1 MIEHVD
7 VAVIGGGIAGA
18 SAAYEIAQSATT
30 LVLEAEPT
38 CDHHTTGRSAAIFTE
53 CYGDAVVRRLAIA
66 SRAFLGSPPV
76 GFSDGEV
83 LTPRSIL
90 FAAMTGQELALEAAY
105 ADFSALVP
113 GLAMLDVAGAVERC
127 PVLRPARLCGAV
139 LEPLASDIDV
149 HALHQGYLRG
159 ARRRGADVRT
169 SVPVDR
175 IERSG
180 SAWEVTAARCRVR
193 AEVVVNAAG
202 AWCDRVASMAGVR
215 PIGLVPKRRTA
226 FTFDPPRGNTHR
238 KWPLVIDLAERF
250 YFKPDGALMLASPA
264 DETPMEPC
272 DVRHTETDV
281 AMGIERIESATT
293 LRIRTVRHAWAGLRS
308 FVSDKRP
315 VAGFATDAPGFL
327 WLAGQG
333 GYGIKTSRAMG
344 LAAAGLVIDGSMP
357 AELEEAGIT
366 ADDLGAERLSRV

>member
-1 MIEHVD
+1 MSTWPSSG
-7 VAVIGGGIAGA
+7 AVSPVA

-139 LEPLASDIDV
+139 LEPLASDI
-149 HALHQGYLRG
+149 
-159 ARRRGADVRT
+159 RR
-169 SVPVDR
+169 S
-175 IERSG
+175 
-180 SAWEVTAARCRVR
+180 R
-193 AEVVVNAAG
+193 AT
-202 AWCDRVASMAGVR
+202 
-215 PIGLVPKRRTA
+215 PGL
-226 FTFDPPRGNTHR
+226 PPRGAPQGRRRSN
-238 KWPLVIDLAERF
+238 I
-250 YFKPDGALMLASPA
+250 GAS
-264 DETPMEPC
+264 
-272 DVRHTETDV
+272 
-281 AMGIERIESATT
+281 
-293 LRIRTVRHAWAGLRS
+293 
-308 FVSDKRP
+308 
-315 VAGFATDAPGFL
+315 
-327 WLAGQG
+327 
-333 GYGIKTSRAMG
+333 
-344 LAAAGLVIDGSMP
+344 
-357 AELEEAGIT
+357 
-366 ADDLGAERLSRV
+366 